1 MIPWEMNFRY
11 FDESAGEYRFLKT
24 TTDTPEYRDLWLN
37 FLKAFASHLK
47 EKGWFER
54 TMISMDERN
63 LSDMLNAYAIIQ
75 EAEPRFKVSLA
86 GNYHPELIDKLYSY
100 TILLTEAYPPGTVER
115 RREKGLVTNLYTC
128 CSRPEPNLFSNNA
141 SADAVWIPV
150 YCTSTGHDGYLH
162 WSFMNWTD
170 NPLDD
175 SRFKLFA
182 PGDTYFIY
190 PEGRSSVRY
199 ERLVE
204 GIQLSE
210 KARLLREKFIANGD
224 AASLD
229 RLEKALNPIKMGIVD
244 TRSTT
249 AATVNYL
256 KATIDQLSSL

>member
-1 MIPWEMNFRY
+1 
-11 FDESAGEYRFLKT
+11 
-24 TTDTPEYRDLWLN
+24 
-37 FLKAFASHLK
+37 
-47 EKGWFER
+47 
-54 TMISMDERN
+54 
-63 LSDMLNAYAIIQ
+63 
-75 EAEPRFKVSLA
+75 
-86 GNYHPELIDKLYSY
+86 
-100 TILLTEAYPPGTVER
+100 
-115 RREKGLVTNLYTC
+115 
-128 CSRPEPNLFSNNA
+128 
-141 SADAVWIPV
+141 
-150 YCTSTGHDGYLH
+150 
-162 WSFMNWTD
+162 MNWTD

-256 KATIDQLSSL
+256 KATIDQLSSR

>member
-1 MIPWEMNFRY
+1 MCI
-11 FDESAGEYRFLKT
+11 
-24 TTDTPEYRDLWLN
+24 RD
-37 FLKAFASHLK
+37 S
-47 EKGWFER
+47 
-54 TMISMDERN
+54 
-63 LSDMLNAYAIIQ
+63 
-75 EAEPRFKVSLA
+75 
-86 GNYHPELIDKLYSY
+86 
-100 TILLTEAYPPGTVER
+100 PGTVER

>member
-1 MIPWEMNFRY
+1 
-11 FDESAGEYRFLKT
+11 
-24 TTDTPEYRDLWLN
+24 
-37 FLKAFASHLK
+37 
-47 EKGWFER
+47 
-54 TMISMDERN
+54 
-63 LSDMLNAYAIIQ
+63 
-75 EAEPRFKVSLA
+75 
-86 GNYHPELIDKLYSY
+86 
-100 TILLTEAYPPGTVER
+100 
-115 RREKGLVTNLYTC
+115 
-128 CSRPEPNLFSNNA
+128 
-141 SADAVWIPV
+141 
-150 YCTSTGHDGYLH
+150 
-162 WSFMNWTD
+162 MNWTD

-210 KARLLREKFIANGD
+210 KARLLRENSSPTAMQPLLTDWKSPESN
-224 AASLD
+224 
-229 RLEKALNPIKMGIVD
+229 KMGIVD